1 MQRSIHAGI
10 NFILKRLGFILQD
23 IEKEWERGAFAKLY
37 ETRINDVPYKSE
49 YPAECIVFSRDR
61 SLQLHALLASY
72 SEKKVLPIPL
82 HVLYHSSTSSHQK
95 AYEEVIKIFSNDYI
109 SFIKQDS
116 DTSFRKDLLSIL
128 ATIRSDKTFFLVD
141 DVVFIEDFDIRD
153 FAQFDTDKFV
163 PTLRMGLNLCKCYTL
178 QQEQPLPEL
187 QSNLIA
193 DDDKTTWKWNDGVY
207 DWSYPLSVDGHLFS
221 TQEIRA
227 MTELI
232 DFSAPN
238 TYEDQLQRFRRFFSC
253 RLGVGYRKSKIV
265 NIPCNKVQTENKNLY
280 GNVHQDYLLEQ
291 WHKGFQMDYRRL
303 YGYVNESAHQ
313 EISFEFKN
321 RDETL

>member
-1 MQRSIHAGI
+1 MRRFIQTGI
-10 NFILKRLGFILQD
+10 NLILKRLGFTLQEID
-23 IEKEWERGAFAKLY
+23 KEWERKAFAKLY
-37 ETRINDVPYKSE
+37 ETRIKNVPYKSE

-61 SLQLHALLASY
+61 ALQLHALLASY
-72 SEKKVLPIPL
+72 SEKKVRPIPI

-95 AYEEVIKIFSNDYI
+95 AYQEVIEIVSNDCF

-116 DTSFRKDLLSIL
+116 DNSFQKDLRSLL
-128 ATIRSDKTFFLVD
+128 AAIRSDKIFFLVD
-141 DVVFIEDFDIRD
+141 DVVFIEDFDVRD
-153 FAQFDTDKFV
+153 FAKFDTDKFV

-187 QSNLIA
+187 QSNLIE
-193 DDDKTTWKWNDGVY
+193 DDDKTTWKWNEGVY

-221 TQEIRA
+221 TQEMRA

-238 TYEDQLQRFRRFFSC
+238 TYEDQLQKFRRFFSC

-291 WHKGFQMDYRRL
+291 WEKGFQMDYRQL

-313 EISFEFKN
+313 EIPFGFIKRE
-321 RDETL
+321 LL